1 METSRKGTEMK
12 KKNWWDKLF
21 AQIKE
26 LLNGSKKQKPKTPP
40 VVEPPVI
47 QDPPNSE
54 PEPTVVVAE
63 SEMQWFE
70 RDGHIVFRI
79 KAAFGPRGY
88 SIVTAHGHKDV
99 DPPPP
104 MTEAE
109 WLSANNNRPATR
121 IVDGFCEWEL
131 KQSGQQI
138 AESALAHHRNSG
150 PVVML
155 FCKTAV
161 VPPGGHNRDI
171 AFWVNPTQTYGVT
184 GGRAPRRNIDNG
196 GWGEEM

>member
-1 METSRKGTEMK
+1 MSK
-12 KKNWWDKLF
+12 KKNWWDRLVE
-21 AQIKE
+21 QIKE
-26 LLNGSKKQKPKTPP
+26 LLGGSKKPKTPP
-40 VVEPPVI
+40 VVVVPDPPVVVP
-47 QDPPNSE
+47 DPPK
-54 PEPTVVVAE
+54 PEPDPVAQG
-63 SEMQWFE
+63 EMQWFE
-70 RDGHIVFRI
+70 RSGRVVFRI
-79 KAAFGPRGY
+79 ASALGPRGY

-99 DPPPP
+99 DPAPP

-121 IVDGFCEWEL
+121 IVNGFCEWEL

-138 AESALAHHRNSG
+138 AEAALAHRRNSG

-171 AFWVNPTQTYGVT
+171 AFWVNPTQTYGIP
-184 GGRAPRRNIDNG
+184 GGRAPRRNVDNG